1 MSLKSLILRTVAVA
15 SLGAGLAFAAAGHAQ
30 TGPGYVTVE
39 PVQPSDTAGKV
50 EVLEFFA
57 YSCPHCATM
66 EPMVARWAQS
76 LPENVVVKH
85 VPVAFNAGMADLQKL
100 YFSLEALDRLDL
112 HSKVFEAIHREHQR
126 IYNFKA
132 IAEWVET
139 QGVDPKQFEAAFNS
153 FGINNKVAR
162 ANELAKTYNIEGTP
176 SLAVGGRYVTSPS
189 MTGTYEGT
197 IAQAQKLL
205 DGILAGQPAN

>member
-1 MSLKSLILRTVAVA
+1 MSLKPLIRRTLAIA
-15 SLGAGLAFAAAGHAQ
+15 SLGAGMAFAPISHAQ
-30 TGPGYVTVE
+30 VDSTHVTIE
-39 PVQPSDTAGKV
+39 PAQPSDTAGKV

-66 EPMVARWAQS
+66 QPMVARWAQT
-76 LPENVVVKH
+76 LPDNVVLKH

-100 YFSLEALDRLDL
+100 YYSLEALDRLDL
-112 HSKVFEAIHREHQR
+112 HSKVFQAIHRQRKR
-126 IYNFKA
+126 IYNFDA
-132 IAEWVET
+132 IADWVET
-139 QGVDPKQFEAAFNS
+139 EGVDRQQFEAAFNS

-189 MTGTYEGT
+189 MTGTYEGAIT
-197 IAQAQKLL
+197 QAQKLL
-205 DGILAGQPAN
+205 DNILASQ